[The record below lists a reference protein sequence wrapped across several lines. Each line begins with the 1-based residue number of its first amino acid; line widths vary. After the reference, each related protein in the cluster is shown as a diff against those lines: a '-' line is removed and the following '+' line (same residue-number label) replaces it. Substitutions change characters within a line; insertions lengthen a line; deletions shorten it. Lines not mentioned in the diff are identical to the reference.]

1 MTDEIRKNLSSFVFN
16 SSPTHNTGSVSPYSR
31 RIKVDSHSPSGNRRG
46 RVWEKEGVYHLP
58 RPSVEDTRHEH
69 FEAVPYFLSIENECS
84 QFHVINFWK
93 PHFSKTISL
102 SPSFTLWRGSTTF
115 AWFAVSVSSQAK
127 FYHAIFPDAVKTIVC
142 PFSRL

>member
-1 MTDEIRKNLSSFVFN
+1 MTDEIRKIWALSCLILH
-16 SSPTHNTGSVSPYSR
+16 PNTGSVSPYSR

-58 RPSVEDTRHEH
+58 RPSVEDTTPWTLRSCPI
-69 FEAVPYFLSIENECS
+69 FSLNWKRMLPVSRYRFL
-84 QFHVINFWK
+84 K

-115 AWFAVSVSSQAK
+115 AWFVVSVSSQAK
-127 FYHAIFPDAVKTIVC
+127 FYHAIFPDAVKTIVR